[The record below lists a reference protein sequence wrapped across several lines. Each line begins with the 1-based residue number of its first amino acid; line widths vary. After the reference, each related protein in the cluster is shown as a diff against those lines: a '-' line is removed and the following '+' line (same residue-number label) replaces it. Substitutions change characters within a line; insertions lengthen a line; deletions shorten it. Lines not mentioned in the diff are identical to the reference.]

1 MKLHIVPGSPN
12 SRKVEAVLHHLGLEA
27 DIQEHDFFAGDLR
40 KASYLAIN
48 LNARVPTLEDG
59 NFVLWESNAI
69 MQYLADKSG
78 DDRLFPRNPR
88 ARADVIRWQFWEL
101 AHFNR
106 PFGALAFE
114 TVAKARRGL
123 KADSA
128 TIALAQADLA
138 RNAPVLEGYISGR
151 QYLVGDAVTL
161 ADYSMVIFESYRSVV
176 PFDWSPYSQLNA
188 YLDRVSQLE
197 PWVRSKRAF
206 LPAAA

>member
-12 SRKVEAVLHHLGLEA
+12 SRKVEAVLHHLGLKA
-27 DIQEHDFFAGDLR
+27 DIQEYDFFAGDLR
-40 KASYLAIN
+40 KPSYLALN

-69 MQYLADKSG
+69 MQYLADKAG
-78 DDRLFPRNPR
+78 DDQLFPRKPQT
-88 ARADVIRWQFWEL
+88 RADVARWQFWEL
-101 AHFNR
+101 VHFNR

-123 KADSA
+123 EPDAA
-128 TIALAQADLA
+128 TVALAQAELA
-138 RNAPVLEGYISGR
+138 RNTPVLEAHLAGR
-151 QYLVGDAVTL
+151 RYLVGNAVTL
-161 ADYSMVIFESYRSVV
+161 ADYSMVTLESYRSQV
-176 PFDWSPYSQLNA
+176 PFDWSPYSHLNA
-188 YLDRVSQLE
+188 YLDRMNKLE